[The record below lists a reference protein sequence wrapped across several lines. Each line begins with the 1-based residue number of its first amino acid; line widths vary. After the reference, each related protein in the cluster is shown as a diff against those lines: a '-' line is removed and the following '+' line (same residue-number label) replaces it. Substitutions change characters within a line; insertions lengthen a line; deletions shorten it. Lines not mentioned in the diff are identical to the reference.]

1 VNNSRFNL
9 EFEIATRNVLKKYSK
24 IFKLNIKLYNLK
36 NLNFCKIKNGEY
48 FMCIAAPAQ
57 IVEIND
63 SDKIAVVDFG
73 GVRQQVK
80 LDLVEGV
87 EEGRY
92 VLVHSGYA
100 IEVMTDE
107 AAKESLEAWDELL
120 KVLDEEDQQ
129 NL

>member
-1 VNNSRFNL
+1 
-9 EFEIATRNVLKKYSK
+9 
-24 IFKLNIKLYNLK
+24 
-36 NLNFCKIKNGEY
+36 
-48 FMCIAAPAQ
+48 MCIAAPAQ
-57 IVEIND
+57 IIEIND

-80 LDLVEGV
+80 LDLVEDV

-120 KVLDEEDQQ
+120 KVLDDEDQQ